1 MKRIFFIFFLV
12 VWFGQNAMAQFNFDA
27 SKKAQEA
34 IYLFRQQKFE
44 GLMLRMSPEMKRYL
58 DIEKLQGFWDGLEMQ
73 MGAVKSVGETK
84 VKMRDTLAITQTIIQ
99 FEKQKIG
106 FKLVYDKDA
115 KICGMFLEAPIPK
128 YTPAAYLDA
137 SNFYEIKRNLPDPKF
152 PAEGIVTIPN
162 KKQHL
167 PVVIIVGGSGPT
179 DKDLSIGPNRI
190 YKDLAW
196 GLANKGIVS
205 YRYDK
210 RTKAFGSAYIKNNTV
225 TVKEEYL
232 LDLLGALKVVKKIP
246 EVDTNQI
253 YILAHSEG
261 GYLLPYFEK
270 NLSNIAGYISFAGAY
285 SNMADLLFMQLNYLQ
300 ANAPKSQKKQYNDF
314 IAKSVYMRDK
324 INVNSPED
332 SLPAGLSAKYILF
345 LNQNSPKN
353 IGANLMQKKILFL
366 QGGRDYQV
374 PPSEMELWRTL
385 LKENSQAQ
393 FELFPNLNHL
403 GLPGK
408 GPSLPAEYEE
418 ADNVPAELIDKVVSF
433 ILK

>member
-1 MKRIFFIFFLV
+1 MKRISFIFFLV
-12 VWFGQNAMAQFNFDA
+12 LLFGQNAWAQFNFDA

-58 DIEKLQGFWDGLEMQ
+58 DVEKLQGFWDGLEMQ

-115 KICGMFLEAPIPK
+115 KICGMFLEAATPK
-128 YTPAAYLDA
+128 YTPAAYVDA
-137 SNFYEIKRNLPDPKF
+137 AGFYEIKRKLPDPKF

-162 KKQHL
+162 KKQHI

-179 DKDLSIGPNRI
+179 DKDLTIGPNRI

-196 GLANKGIVS
+196 GLANKGIAS

-210 RTKAFGSAYIKNNTV
+210 RTKEFGSAFAKNNKA

-232 LDLLGALKVVKKIP
+232 LDLMGAIEIVKKIP
-246 EVDTNQI
+246 ELDTNQI
-253 YILAHSEG
+253 YILGHSEG
-261 GYLLPYFEK
+261 GYLLPYFEQ
-270 NLSNIAGYISFAGAY
+270 NIQHIAGYISFAGAY
-285 SNMADLLFMQLNYLQ
+285 SNMADLIFMQLNYLQ
-300 ANAPKSQKKQYNDF
+300 ANAPKSQKSEYNAF
-314 IAKSVYMRDK
+314 IAKAIYMRDK
-324 INVNSPED
+324 INASSPED
-332 SLPAGLSAKYILF
+332 SLPSGINPNYVIF
-345 LNQNSPKN
+345 LNQLSPKL
-353 IGANLMQKKILFL
+353 IGSNLMQKKILFL

-393 FELFPNLNHL
+393 FELFSNLNHL

-418 ADNVPAELIDKVVSF
+418 AENVPAELIDKVVNF